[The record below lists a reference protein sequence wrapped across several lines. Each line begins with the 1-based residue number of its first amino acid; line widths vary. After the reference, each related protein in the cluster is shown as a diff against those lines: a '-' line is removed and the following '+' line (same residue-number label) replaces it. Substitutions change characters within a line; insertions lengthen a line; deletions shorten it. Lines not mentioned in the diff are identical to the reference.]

1 MISLNSCY
9 CTHSDKP
16 LQCSIDKPEYS
27 CCEEFLNLKDHIR
40 MWFEWINRQA
50 ELACIHS
57 NCKLYICTGLEND
70 WELKFCN

>member
-1 MISLNSCY
+1 MNVEIDELSLHGYILVVNHINDLVYKIIETQMISLNSCY

-40 MWFEWINRQA
+40 M
-50 ELACIHS
+50 
-57 NCKLYICTGLEND
+57 
-70 WELKFCN
+70 